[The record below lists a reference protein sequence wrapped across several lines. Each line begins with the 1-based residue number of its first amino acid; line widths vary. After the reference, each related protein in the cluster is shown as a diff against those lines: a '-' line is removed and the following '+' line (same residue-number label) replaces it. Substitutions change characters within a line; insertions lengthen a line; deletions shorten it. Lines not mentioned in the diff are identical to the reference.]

1 MLKNLVKIA
10 SDLDAA
16 GFKKEAD
23 IVDLI
28 IRKVAAS
35 IEDSS
40 QEDENLEDNI
50 PSGFASSSD
59 LDELL
64 QSEVSDEEKRFYEDL
79 QRRVLEEEEEEE
91 FPSDEDIQEFYSRK

>member
-10 SDLDAA
+10 SDLDAS

-28 IRKVAAS
+28 IKRVAAS
-35 IEDSS
+35 IEDLS
-40 QEDENLEDNI
+40 QEDENLEENI

-64 QSEVSDEEKRFYEDL
+64 QSEVSDEEKEFYENL
-79 QRRVLEEEEEEE
+79 QERILEEEEEEL
-91 FPSDEDIQEFYSRK
+91 PSDEDIEEFYSRG